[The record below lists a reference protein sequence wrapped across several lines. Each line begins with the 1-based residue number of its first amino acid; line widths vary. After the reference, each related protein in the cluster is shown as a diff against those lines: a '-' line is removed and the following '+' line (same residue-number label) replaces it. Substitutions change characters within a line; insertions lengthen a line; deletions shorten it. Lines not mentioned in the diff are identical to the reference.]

1 MKQPWFRPSGWLY
14 RPTTWQGWLVTVPL
28 ALFCLHI
35 IVFVLR
41 RAHSV
46 SDGLY
51 ASFPYLVPAF
61 LLWAWIAAKKSS

>member
-1 MKQPWFRPSGWLY
+1 
-14 RPTTWQGWLVTVPL
+14 VTVPL